1 MYRNIRCRH
10 CNKLLARA
18 SFSYLEVKCPRS
30 KTLNQITSPSAT
42 EHPTYTRKSC

>member
-18 SFSYLEVKCPRS
+18 SFSYLEVKC
-30 KTLNQITSPSAT
+30 
-42 EHPTYTRKSC
+42 

>member
-18 SFSYLEVKCPRS
+18 SFS
-30 KTLNQITSPSAT
+30 
-42 EHPTYTRKSC
+42 

>member
-30 KTLNQITSPSAT
+30 KTLNQI
-42 EHPTYTRKSC
+42 

>member
-18 SFSYLEVKCPRS
+18 SFSYLEVK
-30 KTLNQITSPSAT
+30 
-42 EHPTYTRKSC
+42 

>member
-18 SFSYLEVKCPRS
+18 SFSYLEV
-30 KTLNQITSPSAT
+30 
-42 EHPTYTRKSC
+42 

>member
-18 SFSYLEVKCPRS
+18 SFSYL
-30 KTLNQITSPSAT
+30 
-42 EHPTYTRKSC
+42 

>member
-18 SFSYLEVKCPRS
+18 SFSYLE
-30 KTLNQITSPSAT
+30 
-42 EHPTYTRKSC
+42 